1 MLVRGLSCWFNL
13 YFTYLFFYISIPEE
27 KGIAGVSIN
36 YYMEKKKIIVSNS

>member
-1 MLVRGLSCWFNL
+1 MLVQS
-13 YFTYLFFYISIPEE
+13 LFYISIFYISIPEE